1 MKRIIYHK
9 DNLDIL
15 QGLNSESVDLI
26 YLDPPFNKKK
36 TFSAPIG
43 STAEGASF
51 SDIFREEDVKN
62 EWLQEIKAEYYGLY
76 TYLNSIRDISEKKGK
91 HYLYNYCYLCY
102 MAIRLIEMKRIL
114 KDTGSIYYHCDQTMS
129 HYIKILMDIIFGE
142 KNFRNEIVWHYRT
155 YQGKVEHYYPKKHD
169 VIFAYTKNKDGRVLK
184 NLEYKN
190 NYQETVDYKRWK
202 KYFVD
207 GNKIKYNYY
216 PATDSR
222 FIAYLNQWQKINNR
236 KPKKNEIIYECKGYV
251 VDDVFIDIQAIDPKN
266 KTERVG
272 YPTQKPLAL
281 LERIIKSGSNEG
293 DLVLDPFCGCAT
305 TCVASE
311 KLNRNWIGIDVS
323 HKAYELVQER
333 MQKEVEEKLDEQLK
347 FQWKDKIA
355 YTTIPPKRTDTGTDL
370 PKKYVYVLSHPMYR
384 GYKVGIAS
392 DLKSRLSSYKTAHM
406 DRNCKFE
413 FTFKTPYYKEI
424 ETYIHNKYTNYHEW
438 VKADLKELIS
448 EIENYKVS

>member
-15 QGLNSESVDLI
+15 RGLNSESVDLI

-51 SDIFREEDVKN
+51 SDIFREEDVKD
-62 EWLQEIKAEYYGLY
+62 EWVQEIKAEYYGLY

-114 KDTGSIYYHCDQTMS
+114 KNTGSIYYHCDQTMS

-142 KNFRNEIVWHYRT
+142 KNFRNEIVWF
-155 YQGKVEHYYPKKHD
+155 YPDTPGRSKKFFPRKTD
-169 VIFAYTKNKDGRVLK
+169 TIFFYSKNDAYVFCDKEIRVPILEESKNRYKTVRVLGGK
-184 NLEYKN
+184 EYLGG
-190 NYQETVDYKRWK
+190 ETATI
-202 KYFVD
+202 
-207 GNKIKYNYY
+207 GKIPENVW
-216 PATDSR
+216 R
-222 FIAYLNQWQKINNR
+222 F
-236 KPKKNEIIYECKGYV
+236 PSVKKNSKES
-251 VDDVFIDIQAIDPKN
+251 
-266 KTERVG
+266 TG
-272 YPTQKPLAL
+272 YPTQKPLKL
-281 LERIIKSGSNEG
+281 LERIIQASSNEG

-305 TCVASE
+305 TCVAAE
-311 KLNRNWIGIDVS
+311 KLGRNWIGIDVS
-323 HKAYELVQER
+323 HKAYELVQKRIKRECPPKLGIER
-333 MQKEVEEKLDEQLK
+333 EEVPVE
-347 FQWKDKIA
+347 FTA
-355 YTTIPPKRTDTGTDL
+355 VAPKRTDIGTDL
-370 PKKYVYVLSHPMYR
+370 PKKYVYVMSHPMYR

-392 DLKSRLSSYKTAHM
+392 NVKSRLSSYKTAHM

-413 FTFKTPYYKEI
+413 FTFQTPYYKEI

-438 VKADLKELIS
+438 VAADLKELIS
-448 EIENYKVS
+448 EIKNYEKNNLP

>member
-15 QGLNSESVDLI
+15 RGLNSESVDLI

-62 EWLQEIKAEYYGLY
+62 EWVQEIKAEYYGLY

-114 KDTGSIYYHCDQTMS
+114 KDTGSIYYHCDATMS

-142 KNFRNEIVWHYRT
+142 KNFRNEIVWYYDNRLSQSKKDFSRVHDILFRYSKTLNCLYNEQYNTEWEMTERNKQFRRTGYRIVYKT
-155 YQGKVEHYYPKKHD
+155 NTLIVFDEEKVKKSK
-169 VIFAYTKNKDGRVLK
+169 INIKN
-184 NLEYKN
+184 
-190 NYQETVDYKRWK
+190 
-202 KYFVD
+202 FS
-207 GNKIKYNYY
+207 KIKYGKL
-216 PATDSR
+216 TDPNR
-222 FIAYLNQWQKINNR
+222 PYGDTWIIPFIAGNSS
-236 KPKKNEIIYECKGYV
+236 
-251 VDDVFIDIQAIDPKN
+251 
-266 KTERVG
+266 ERTG
-272 YPTQKPLAL
+272 YPTQKPIKL
-281 LERIIKSGSNEG
+281 LERIIKASSNEG

-305 TCVASE
+305 TCVAAE
-311 KLNRNWIGIDVS
+311 KLNRQWIGIDVS

-370 PKKYVYVLSHPMYR
+370 PKKYVYVMSHPMYR

-392 DLKSRLSSYKTAHM
+392 NVKSRLSSYKTAHM

-413 FTFKTPYYKEI
+413 FTFQTPYYKEI

-438 VKADLKELIS
+438 VAADLKELIS
-448 EIENYKVS
+448 EIENWKHT

>member
-62 EWLQEIKAEYYGLY
+62 EWVQEIKAEYYGLY

-114 KDTGSIYYHCDQTMS
+114 KETGSIYYHCDQTMS

-142 KNFRNEIVWHYRT
+142 KNFRNEIVWGYRT
-155 YQGKVEHYYPKKHD
+155 QGVSMRWWPRKHD
-169 VIFAYTKNKDGRVLK
+169 VIFMFGKTDNCHYKPTVERQYYQKAFRHTKKDESGKDYVDTYLRDIWDHD
-184 NLEYKN
+184 
-190 NYQETVDYKRWK
+190 ET
-202 KYFVD
+202 
-207 GNKIKYNYY
+207 
-216 PATDSR
+216 
-222 FIAYLNQWQKINNR
+222 
-236 KPKKNEIIYECKGYV
+236 KPTISQSK
-251 VDDVFIDIQAIDPKN
+251 
-266 KTERVG
+266 ERTG
-272 YPTQKPLAL
+272 YPTQKPLKL
-281 LERIIKSGSNEG
+281 LERIIQASSNEG

-305 TCVASE
+305 TCVAAE
-311 KLNRNWIGIDVS
+311 KLNRQWIGIDVS

-370 PKKYVYVLSHPMYR
+370 PKKYVYVMSHPMYR

-392 DLKSRLSSYKTAHM
+392 NVKSRLSSYKTAHM

-413 FTFKTPYYKEI
+413 FTFQTPYYKEI

-438 VKADLKELIS
+438 VAADLKELIS
-448 EIENYKVS
+448 EIKNYEKNNLP